1 MPLINSEPSD
11 FDRELTLLENAG
23 LSVSKRGRV
32 EERFYTEMLNGGLS
46 PEEVVAT
53 IGNILN
59 QGENSSVKLAAAKMA
74 LSMYMHPAFVPT
86 KERDRVE
93 APSITINVSGGNL
106 QLNNVLRPQNNFE
119 ESKIV

>member
-32 EERFYTEMLNGGLS
+32 EERFYNEMLNGGLS

-86 KERDRVE
+86 KERDRAEV
-93 APSITINVSGGNL
+93 PSITINVSGGNL

>member
-32 EERFYTEMLNGGLS
+32 EERFYNEMLNGGLS

-93 APSITINVSGGNL
+93 APSITINASVGNL
-106 QLNNVLRPQNNFE
+106 QLNSVLRPQNNFE